1 MAYLTSWNWNLSWVF
16 PAHHLREVGRCRL
29 RTTGAGRHPWG
40 GPPAMVLGLTLSRGM
55 TSSTSRWLT
64 GCVPTSSQSTG
75 LKQKV
80 GVSSLPARITPSR
93 YGESGGGGGD
103 GGYRMI
109 FLLNKYFCYVQ
120 RRNPSFQNNLYFM
133 ANRMLNNN
141 ASSIR
146 KYCS

>member
-1 MAYLTSWNWNLSWVF
+1 MSVSCPSPPGSGALSFAYN
-16 PAHHLREVGRCRL
+16 RG
-29 RTTGAGRHPWG
+29 GAAPVR
-40 GPPAMVLGLTLSRGM
+40 R
-55 TSSTSRWLT
+55 STSHGFGADLKSWDDIIHIKMIDRV
-64 GCVPTSSQSTG
+64 CAHQQPING
-75 LKQKV
+75 LKTEGGRVVTASQDHTLKV
-80 GVSSLPARITPSR
+80 RGV
-93 YGESGGGGGD
+93 GGGGVGVGVGD

-141 ASSIR
+141 ASAIR